1 MAPLVQLRHKGN
13 VGHDEMQ
20 ILRERRNIFRK
31 KWRGTASIFASLLV
45 LVPQFAM
52 MMILVL
58 LIQLMNTF
66 PPFIAKVKELQEAL
80 AAEKKREKQQHKKKV
95 PTCTWGQG
103 LQQQK
108 HGKET
113 VRQRNTTIASK
124 SLFYDALIRALHQHI
139 QQAGN
144 SKERRLISNLVTGKI
159 VKKYRVQK
167 YAQSTLGFT
176 WRRWKSVGGNPC
188 SFSRK
193 KYVSAWKR
201 NSKTM

>member
-80 AAEKKREKQQHKKKV
+80 AAEKKEKNSNIKKRFQPV
-95 PTCTWGQG
+95 
-103 LQQQK
+103 L
-108 HGKET
+108 E
-113 VRQRNTTIASK
+113 VRVSSNK
-124 SLFYDALIRALHQHI
+124 SMA
-139 QQAGN
+139 
-144 SKERRLISNLVTGKI
+144 
-159 VKKYRVQK
+159 KKQ
-167 YAQSTLGFT
+167 
-176 WRRWKSVGGNPC
+176 
-188 SFSRK
+188 
-193 KYVSAWKR
+193 
-201 NSKTM
+201 